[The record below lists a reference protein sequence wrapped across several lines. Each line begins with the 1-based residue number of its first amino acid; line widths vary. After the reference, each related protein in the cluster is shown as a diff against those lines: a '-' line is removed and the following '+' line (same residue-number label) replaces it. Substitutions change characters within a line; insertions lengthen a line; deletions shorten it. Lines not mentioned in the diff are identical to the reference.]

1 LDFLVD
7 AQLPPALAKAI
18 SDRGFDAR
26 HVFDIGLLLAP
37 DREIFK
43 YAFKERAAIIT
54 KDEDFVS
61 LRKTVKRG
69 PTVIWLRLGNTANN
83 SLIPWFLALLPQVR
97 AAVVDGEAVIEL
109 R

>member
-1 LDFLVD
+1 MDFLVD

-18 SDRGFDAR
+18 SNRGFDAK

-37 DREIFK
+37 DKEIFK
-43 YAFKERAAIIT
+43 FALKERAAIIT

-61 LRKTVKRG
+61 LRKAVKRG
-69 PTVIWLRLGNTANN
+69 PAVIWLRIGNTANN
-83 SLIPWFLALLPQVR
+83 SLIPWFSALLPQIR